1 MKGHAVNS
9 VKVERPSVTFDDLIY
24 ELLDDLYE
32 EVSIK
37 FLADLFSAGHKVL
50 TCIVIALLLISIH
63 LIHLHIAVD
72 TPAASSVDMSSGCLV
87 DQQIPKAVLL

>member
-1 MKGHAVNS
+1 MKRHAVNS
-9 VKVERPSVTFDDLIY
+9 VKVERPSATFDDLIY

-37 FLADLFSAGHKVL
+37 FMADLFSAGLKVL
-50 TCIVIALLLISIH
+50 TCIVIVLLLISIH
-63 LIHLHIAVD
+63 LIHLYIGAGS
-72 TPAASSVDMSSGCLV
+72 PAALSVDVSSGCLV